1 MGNNSL
7 VDMNLVKSLVE
18 YVISEFKVFE
28 KGKYMIRISIDDKGN
43 VELKVCS
50 SMLSEYLDV
59 CFVSKVFTEGDVPNQ
74 LKWAVNL
81 IVVSNTWVMDIFMDG
96 TYPCFVKD
104 IIRGPL
110 ESDKKN
116 PGIVV
121 GDKKSLSEEIGTQGE
136 SFDNYAEYFIGVL
149 LDFFYDEEK
158 DLSFGTYLVRK
169 FFEESLSATFDVK
182 SLLDKGVDKGYL
194 VSTEVGNY
202 SFKFLFDKEMK
213 LISKEGSNVGDSDW
227 ERNPEDWGIA
237 LVKILDRCDK
247 RPKGLSESIVE
258 INIKKEKGWSLL
270 KGGEMNFL
278 ISNIDGGA
286 KYSIILE

>member
-59 CFVSKVFTEGDVPNQ
+59 YSVSKVFTEGDVPSQ

-96 TYPCFVKD
+96 MYHCYVKD

-116 PGIVV
+116 PGIIV
-121 GDKKSLSEEIGTQGE
+121 GDKKLLSEEIGNPGKNL
-136 SFDNYAEYFIGVL
+136 DNYAGYFLGAL
-149 LDFFYDEEK
+149 SDFFCDEEK

-213 LISKEGSNVGDSDW
+213 LISKEGTNVEDSDW

-270 KGGEMNFL
+270 KGSEMNFL